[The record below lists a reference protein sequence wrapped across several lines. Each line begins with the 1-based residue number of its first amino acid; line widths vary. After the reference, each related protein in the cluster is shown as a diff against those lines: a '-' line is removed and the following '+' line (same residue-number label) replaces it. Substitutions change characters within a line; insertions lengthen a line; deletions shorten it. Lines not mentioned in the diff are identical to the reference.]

1 MKYKSLSQPLVAGIY
16 EPEGIYLST
25 PFDGVRAIL
34 QLWGQHADHYG
45 QYRYN
50 GIPLKGHIGVDFDL
64 EVGSSLYAVDDGRVM
79 EISYEAG
86 GFERYLKL
94 EHRWGESFYA
104 YVGEIA
110 VEAGQLVKRNEF
122 IARSGR
128 PAGSTHPPQ
137 LHFGIRITPFNRF
150 DGWGGFSNP
159 LPFLNPSNLILP
171 DSVSDLEGGDV
182 STLQP
187 HPMAVERPGMR
198 RP

>member
-1 MKYKSLSQPLVAGIY
+1 MKYKFMTQPLVAGIY

-25 PFDGVRAIL
+25 PFDGVRPIL
-34 QLWGQHADHYG
+34 QVWGQHADFYG

-64 EVGSSLYAVDDGRVM
+64 EVGSRLFAVDNGRVM

-86 GFERYLKL
+86 GFERYIKL

-110 VEAGQLVKRNEF
+110 VEAGQLVKRNEY

-128 PAGSTHPPQ
+128 PGNGGPPQ

-150 DGWGGFSNP
+150 DGWGGFSDP
-159 LPFLNPSNLILP
+159 LPFLNPSNLLLP
-171 DSVSDLEGGDV
+171 DASADNEGDDMPA
-182 STLQP
+182 LPP